1 MAKGNNNLLTALAL
15 VETVKPQ
22 LRYDKREQIPRA
34 SLEVIKRALS
44 QALSKINQ
52 AEISDT
58 YIIGYLIS
66 VVEFIDVLLEQ
77 PDYMETDTE
86 TKDIIT
92 DKVMSA
98 LDNLYL
104 EVGKYYTDK
113 DFDHSIKLEPLLMRV
128 VDNCIKRG
136 YYFGETVN

>member
-1 MAKGNNNLLTALAL
+1 MAKGNNSLLTALAL

-22 LRYDKREQIPRA
+22 LRFDKREQIPRA
-34 SLEVIKRALS
+34 SLEVINRALT

-58 YIIGYLIS
+58 YIVGYLIS
-66 VVEFIDVLLEQ
+66 VVEFIDILLEQ
-77 PDYMETDTE
+77 TDYTETDTE

-92 DKVMSA
+92 DKVLSC

-104 EVGKYYTDK
+104 EVGKYYTDR
-113 DFDHSIKLEPLLMRV
+113 DFDHNIRMEPLLMRV
-128 VDNCIKRG
+128 VDNCINRG
-136 YYFGETVN
+136 YYFGETVS